1 MTLHY
6 REAPP
11 SGRGASNNIL
21 GVNKMTRYIPLIL
34 SGVLLNAFAQVLLK
48 KGMLGIGYF
57 EIQFQNFFPI
67 IKKVATNLHVLL
79 GLSFY
84 VISVTIWLLVLARV
98 EVSYAYPFLSV
109 GYVVVTLVGYFIFQ
123 ESLPWMRVIAVAV
136 IIVGVIL
143 LSRS

>member
-1 MTLHY
+1 MM
-6 REAPP
+6 A
-11 SGRGASNNIL
+11 
-21 GVNKMTRYIPLIL
+21 KYIPLIL
-34 SGVLLNAFAQVLLK
+34 SGVLLNAFAQLLLK

-57 EIQFQNFFPI
+57 EMQFENLIPM
-67 IKKVATNLHVLL
+67 IKKVAVNSYILL
-79 GLSFY
+79 GLGSY

-109 GYVVVTLVGYFIFQ
+109 GYVVVTLMGYFIFQ
-123 ESLPWMRVIAVAV
+123 ESLSWIRVIGTSI

>member
-1 MTLHY
+1 
-6 REAPP
+6 
-11 SGRGASNNIL
+11 
-21 GVNKMTRYIPLIL
+21 MTRYIPLIL

-57 EIQFQNFFPI
+57 EIQFQNFFPV
-67 IKKVATNLHVLL
+67 IKNVATNVYILL
-79 GLSFY
+79 GLGSY
-84 VISVTIWLLVLARV
+84 VISVAIWLLVLARV

-109 GYVVVTLVGYFIFQ
+109 GYVVVTLVGYLIFQ
-123 ESLPWMRVIAVAV
+123 ESLSWIRVIGISI

>member
-109 GYVVVTLVGYFIFQ
+109 GYVVVTLMGYFIFQ
-123 ESLPWMRVIAVAV
+123 ESLPWMRVVGISI

>member
-1 MTLHY
+1 M
-6 REAPP
+6 A
-11 SGRGASNNIL
+11 
-21 GVNKMTRYIPLIL
+21 KYIPLIL

-57 EIQFQNFFPI
+57 EIQFQNLFPVV
-67 IKKVATNLHVLL
+67 KKVASNPYILFGL
-79 GLSFY
+79 GSY
-84 VISVTIWLLVLARV
+84 VISVAIWLLVLARV

-109 GYVVVTLVGYFIFQ
+109 GYVVVTLTGYFIFQ
-123 ESLPWMRVIAVAV
+123 ESLPWTRVLGVSI